1 MFRKEHRKT
10 NLTTL
15 VERTT
20 RFTVVLP
27 NNDRQSKP
35 VTGQVVDG
43 LATLP
48 RGARRSPTFDRG
60 TEFAFPGPSVQR
72 MTGTT

>member
-1 MFRKEHRKT
+1 MFRKEHGKA

-35 VTGQVVDG
+35 IMGQVVDG

-48 RGARRSPTFDRG
+48 PRG
-60 TEFAFPGPSVQR
+60 TA
-72 MTGTT
+72 